1 MAASAPERAALSFGK
16 KSYSNLSAA
25 HRTDIE
31 KPDHQRKSLKDACA
45 LTIILASRR
54 YKHGKTQKGVSCPKG
69 LVALVALVSV
79 GVLGYFTFM
88 VVDEQSNAQFEEG
101 THFETLATPRR
112 VRGDAIE
119 VMEFFSYGC
128 VHCFRLEDQLE
139 DWQASI
145 DEGVKFVKRPLIGSD
160 AWRILGQHFHTL
172 ESLEA
177 SPELHRITFSAIHN
191 GLRRFESGEELAAF
205 IEDNSNIDA
214 QTYLSHWNSPEW
226 LQSSRCLIG

>member
-1 MAASAPERAALSFGK
+1 MARRKKGLAA
-16 KSYSNLSAA
+16 
-25 HRTDIE
+25 
-31 KPDHQRKSLKDACA
+31 Q
-45 LTIILASRR
+45 
-54 YKHGKTQKGVSCPKG
+54 KG

-145 DEGVKFVKRPLIGSD
+145 DEGV
-160 AWRILGQHFHTL
+160 
-172 ESLEA
+172 
-177 SPELHRITFSAIHN
+177 
-191 GLRRFESGEELAAF
+191 
-205 IEDNSNIDA
+205 
-214 QTYLSHWNSPEW
+214 
-226 LQSSRCLIG
+226 

>member
-1 MAASAPERAALSFGK
+1 MARRKKGLAA
-16 KSYSNLSAA
+16 
-25 HRTDIE
+25 
-31 KPDHQRKSLKDACA
+31 Q
-45 LTIILASRR
+45 
-54 YKHGKTQKGVSCPKG
+54 KG

-112 VRGDAIE
+112 VRGDEIE

-128 VHCFRLEDQLE
+128 IHCFRLEDQLE
-139 DWQASI
+139 DWQATI
-145 DEGVKFVKRPLIGSD
+145 DDGVKFVKRPLIGSD
-160 AWRILGQHFHTL
+160 AWRVLGQHFHTL

-177 SPELHRITFSAIHN
+177 SSELHRITFSAIHN

-205 IEDNSNIDA
+205 IEDNSDIDA
-214 QTYLSHWNSPEW
+214 QTYLSHWNSPRVASE
-226 LQSSRCLIG
+226 LALSDRLSRQSQVSSVPTIVVDGKYRVSVNRLVGPTRLFDVTDYLVSETRVAESSAGS